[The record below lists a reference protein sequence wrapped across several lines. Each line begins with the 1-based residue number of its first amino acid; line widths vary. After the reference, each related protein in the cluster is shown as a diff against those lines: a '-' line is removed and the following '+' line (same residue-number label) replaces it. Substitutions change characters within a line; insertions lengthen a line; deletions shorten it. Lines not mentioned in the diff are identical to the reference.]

1 MTYLSTHQPCADCG
15 SSDALTYYDDGT
27 SYCFSCQTRKGNQM
41 NQLKK
46 DHTTELDYDFST
58 GHRTILSRG
67 ISRETCEKYNCI
79 KNSTNTLFGYTDKD
93 GNVIAYKK
101 RTKDK
106 EFRTRGDWS
115 NGLLYG
121 QHLFTGGAKYVTIT
135 EGEFDAM
142 ATYQM
147 LGSRYPVVSLKNGGG
162 SALKDAKANY
172 EWLNSFDNIV
182 LCLDADEVGQKATK
196 ELAELLDVGI
206 TQIETCLNS
215 ITLGRTGSLDFKVNN
230 VDNEQDSELIDFIAS
245 DNIELDELYQLEMQ
259 TQILDCLEILTEK
272 ERQAVIL
279 KNGLDN
285 STNKSLD
292 AVGKAF
298 NPPISRERVRQLLV
312 TAYRKLRAH
321 KKEELEEL
329 MQLYVA

>member
-1 MTYLSTHQPCADCG
+1 MINSHYTKLLQHDFLDKEETNNLILDYQTNPCDKQKAIILEKIIRANFKYIYKLSYKFY
-15 SSDALTYYDDGT
+15 SSRSKTSLTLDDYIQEGCLAAKRCVELFDVSKGYRFTTYYTGWHFSFCQRLYQNT
-27 SYCFSCQTRKGNQM
+27 SKIIRRPTHIQELEAKIRK
-41 NQLKK
+41 
-46 DHTTELDYDFST
+46 TTAKFKLENN
-58 GHRTILSRG
+58 RTPN
-67 ISRETCEKYNCI
+67 K
-79 KNSTNTLFGYTDKD
+79 
-93 GNVIAYKK
+93 
-101 RTKDK
+101 
-106 EFRTRGDWS
+106 
-115 NGLLYG
+115 
-121 QHLFTGGAKYVTIT
+121 
-135 EGEFDAM
+135 
-142 ATYQM
+142 
-147 LGSRYPVVSLKNGGG
+147 
-162 SALKDAKANY
+162 
-172 EWLNSFDNIV
+172 
-182 LCLDADEVGQKATK
+182 K

-245 DNIELDELYQLEMQ
+245 DNIELDELYQSEMQ

-298 NPPISRERVRQLLV
+298 NPPVSRERVRQLLV